1 MKFNKKQA
9 KKRLKIGVVS
19 KTNKFRKKKVKL
31 QRKKP
36 NKSRRLKTKPTCL
49 LMKTMFRQQQSR
61 SNEANLGKKCKVR
74 MTSSSQAQNLN
85 SLAKQRSKKTKSRVR
100 AKSWT
105 ICRSMTPSQRMQKTQ
120 GYSWTQTL
128 SICTSTLITSLNLSP
143 KCPSRIALTTNNRT
157 RTWKSLHKHRK
168 KRSYSTLTFP
178 FSRRNNNTCKQIS
191 FRRQRLSIT

>member
-31 QRKKP
+31 QRRKL

-74 MTSSSQAQNLN
+74 TTSSSQAQNLN

-105 ICRSMTPSQRMQKTQ
+105 ICRSMTRSQRMQKTQ
-120 GYSWTQTL
+120 GYS
-128 SICTSTLITSLNLSP
+128 
-143 KCPSRIALTTNNRT
+143 
-157 RTWKSLHKHRK
+157 
-168 KRSYSTLTFP
+168 
-178 FSRRNNNTCKQIS
+178 
-191 FRRQRLSIT
+191 